1 MQRSIVT
8 SVLAAAVL
16 VTFAGVAE
24 SATAINSQAG
34 AWGPSKNPCRATPYF
49 PAGGCLSSFFA
60 DEERDIYGA
69 PSAPYRPGRR
79 LNAPALPVDQQD
91 Q

>member
-8 SVLAAAVL
+8 NVLAAAAL
-16 VTFAGVAE
+16 VSFAGVAE
-24 SATAINSQAG
+24 AATAINSQAG

-49 PAGGCLSSFFA
+49 PAGGCLSSFFE
-60 DEERDIYGA
+60 DEERDLYGA

-79 LNAPALPVDQQD
+79 LTAPALPAVQSGE
-91 Q
+91 